1 MVTVLAL
8 ALKLEGLVQ
17 RAGILDCD
25 QHYGDGTVETIA
37 MLGIDWIRHVSQEH
51 WSIDETAIFI
61 DQLPKMVRSL
71 ANCDLLIYQA
81 GADQHLND
89 QLGGFLTTT
98 NLAERDRIVFSVA
111 KSIDP
116 PLFWNLAGG
125 YQVPPVCVLEIHRNT
140 MTACTAEYL

>member
-1 MVTVLAL
+1 
-8 ALKLEGLVQ
+8 
-17 RAGILDCD
+17 
-25 QHYGDGTVETIA
+25 

-89 QLGGFLTTT
+89 PLGGFLTTT
-98 NLAERDRIVFSVA
+98 NLAKRDRIVFSVA

-116 PLFWNLAGG
+116 QLFWNLAGG